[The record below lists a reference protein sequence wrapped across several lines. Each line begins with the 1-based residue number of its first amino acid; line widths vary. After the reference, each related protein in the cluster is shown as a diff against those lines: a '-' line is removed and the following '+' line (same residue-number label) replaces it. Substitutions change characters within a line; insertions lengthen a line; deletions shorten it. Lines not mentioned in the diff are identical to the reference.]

1 LFEAR
6 VSLVR
11 GLDVASVA
19 ARGLCLGTVEP
30 LGMLITYES
39 SGEVRSID

>member
-1 LFEAR
+1 
-6 VSLVR
+6 VSLSGASLFGVR
-11 GLDVASVA
+11 AEAPLEV
-19 ARGLCLGTVEP
+19 